1 MTGRR
6 GPVGRLVQFLQSF
19 GPRASEEL
27 VARLH
32 GQVGAG
38 IAAVE
43 TITAMLGGELPSEVA
58 VARLVDVEHE
68 GDRQRAEFVDLLART
83 LVTPLDRED
92 LYRCSRALDDL
103 VDELR
108 DFAREWRLI
117 GGPDGGPFARVLA
130 KLHAALQEATGV
142 VSQLSKAEELE
153 DGMLVGALRA
163 ANQVRMV
170 HEDEITTLLV
180 GEVTMEVLR
189 ARELLHR
196 LDAVGMHLVT
206 ALTILADSMVK
217 RGE

>member
-1 MTGRR
+1 MQ
-6 GPVGRLVQFLQSF
+6 L
-19 GPRASEEL
+19 
-27 VARLH
+27 
-32 GQVGAG
+32 
-38 IAAVE
+38 ID
-43 TITAMLGGELPSEVA
+43 I
-58 VARLVDVEHE
+58 EHE

-117 GGPDGGPFARVLA
+117 GGPDGGPLVRVLD
-130 KLHAALQEATGV
+130 KLRAALFEATAV
-142 VSQLSKAEELE
+142 VSELGKAEELA

-163 ANQVRMV
+163 ANQVRVV
-170 HEDEITTLLV
+170 HEDEITSLLQ

-189 ARELLHR
+189 SRELLHR
-196 LDAVGMHLVT
+196 LDAVGLHLVT

>member
-1 MTGRR
+1 MTAQR
-6 GPVGRLVQFLQSF
+6 GPIARLVRFLQSF
-19 GPRASEEL
+19 GPRASKEL
-27 VARLH
+27 VARLL
-32 GQVGAG
+32 GQLGAG
-38 IAAVE
+38 TSAVA
-43 TITAMLGGELPSEVA
+43 TITAMLKGEVA
-58 VARLVDVEHE
+58 PEEAIAQLVDIEHE

-117 GGPDGGPFARVLA
+117 GGLDGVRLLRVLD
-130 KLHAALQEATGV
+130 KLRGALGEATTVIAELG
-142 VSQLSKAEELE
+142 KAEELA

-170 HEDEITTLLV
+170 HEDEITSLLQ

-189 ARELLHR
+189 SRELLHR
-196 LDAVGMHLVT
+196 LDAVGLHLVA

>member
-1 MTGRR
+1 MTAQR
-6 GPVGRLVQFLQSF
+6 GPIARLVRFLQSF
-19 GPRASEEL
+19 GPRASKEL
-27 VARLH
+27 VARLL
-32 GQVGAG
+32 GQLGAG
-38 IAAVE
+38 TSAVA
-43 TITAMLGGELPSEVA
+43 TITAMLKGEVA
-58 VARLVDVEHE
+58 PEEAIAQLVDIEHE

-117 GGPDGGPFARVLA
+117 GGLDGVRLVRVLD
-130 KLHAALQEATGV
+130 KLRGALGEATTVIAELG
-142 VSQLSKAEELE
+142 KAEELA

-170 HEDEITTLLV
+170 HEDEITSLLQ

-189 ARELLHR
+189 SRELLHR
-196 LDAVGMHLVT
+196 LDAVGLHLVA